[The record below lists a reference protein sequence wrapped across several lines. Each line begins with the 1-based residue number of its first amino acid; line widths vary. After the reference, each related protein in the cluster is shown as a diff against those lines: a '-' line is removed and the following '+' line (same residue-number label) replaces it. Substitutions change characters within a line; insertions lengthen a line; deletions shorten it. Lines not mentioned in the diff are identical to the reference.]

1 MRGRT
6 SEIGTH
12 SAYVGVRRWQQRRRQ
27 HTLVGT
33 RLTKPCKWS
42 ANPVCSATIDRFP
55 DYNLDDV
62 LTIEEPERLRAVADP
77 TRGRI
82 IALLNQRA
90 ASTTELAAAL
100 GIPKGTI
107 GHHLKVLE
115 KAKLVR
121 VVRTR
126 KVRALTEKYYG
137 RVARLFI
144 LKSVDAAPDEL
155 RGGAITAM
163 MLRQG
168 ADEAMAAG
176 DEKSESG
183 VVRVR
188 LAPRDI
194 TRFQKRLNKLLA
206 DFHGS
211 ADPEGELHV
220 LAFALFRSAIDL
232 PPRPEDTDRDDA

>member
-1 MRGRT
+1 MGSNWHTIVT
-6 SEIGTH
+6 SSGSDPGNAPGSSRH
-12 SAYVGVRRWQQRRRQ
+12 VRA
-27 HTLVGT
+27 
-33 RLTKPCKWS
+33 RLDEWS
-42 ANPVCSATIDRFP
+42 GFAVCSATIDRFP
-55 DYNLDDV
+55 DNDLDDV

-82 IALLNQRA
+82 IALLNHRA

-126 KVRALTEKYYG
+126 KVRALTEMYYG
-137 RVARLFI
+137 RVARLFV
-144 LKSVDAAPDEL
+144 LKSVGDAAPEEL

-168 ADEAMAAG
+168 ADEALAT
-176 DEKSESG
+176 DDKSESG
-183 VVRVR
+183 IVRAR
-188 LAPRDI
+188 LTPQDVL
-194 TRFQKRLNKLLA
+194 RFQKRLNRLLA
-206 DFHGS
+206 DFNGS

-220 LAFALFRSAIDL
+220 LTFALFRSGTDL
-232 PPRPEDTDRDDA
+232 PPPRKDDA

>member
-1 MRGRT
+1 MSRCGAGRRIT
-6 SEIGTH
+6 ASIARLAT
-12 SAYVGVRRWQQRRRQ
+12 GVIV
-27 HTLVGT
+27 LEA
-33 RLTKPCKWS
+33 LKPGLKALDEWS
-42 ANPVCSATIDRFP
+42 GFAVCSATIDRFP
-55 DYNLDDV
+55 DYDLDDV
-62 LTIEEPERLRAVADP
+62 LTIEEPDRLRAVADP

-100 GIPKGTI
+100 EIPKGTI

-126 KVRALTEKYYG
+126 KVRALTEMYYG

-144 LKSVDAAPDEL
+144 LKSVGDMAPDEL
-155 RGGAITAM
+155 RGGAITAI

-168 ADEAMAAG
+168 ADEALAAG
-176 DEKSESG
+176 DDQSESG

-188 LAPRDI
+188 LTPEDVL
-194 TRFQKRLNKLLA
+194 RFQKRLNRLLA

-211 ADPEGELHV
+211 ADPEGALHV
-220 LAFALFRSAIDL
+220 LTFALFRSATDL
-232 PPRPEDTDRDDA
+232 PPRKDDA

>member
-1 MRGRT
+1 MR
-6 SEIGTH
+6 SP
-12 SAYVGVRRWQQRRRQ
+12 S
-27 HTLVGT
+27 
-33 RLTKPCKWS
+33 
-42 ANPVCSATIDRFP
+42 
-55 DYNLDDV
+55 
-62 LTIEEPERLRAVADP
+62 P

-100 GIPKGTI
+100 EMPKGTV

-115 KAKLVR
+115 RAKLVR

-137 RVARLFI
+137 RVARLFV
-144 LKSVDAAPDEL
+144 LKSADESAPDEL

-168 ADEAMAAG
+168 ADEVLAAG
-176 DEKSESG
+176 GDKSESG
-183 VVRVR
+183 IVRAR
-188 LAPRDI
+188 LAPKDI
-194 TRFQKRLNKLLA
+194 TRFQKRLNRLLA

-211 ADPEGELHV
+211 ADPDGELHV
-220 LAFALFRSAIDL
+220 LTFALFRSGTDL
-232 PPRPEDTDRDDA
+232 PPKKDDA